1 MRVTTMATTH
11 VLTSVGVLGRRGMWG
26 RGYGGGG
33 GGDSGL
39 WSLFTCCALKSQPI
53 ELAVAASMKR

>member
-1 MRVTTMATTH
+1 M
-11 VLTSVGVLGRRGMWG
+11 VGVGW
-26 RGYGGGG
+26 G

-53 ELAVAASMKR
+53 ELAAAANMKR